1 MERVNSRVLS
11 ERGESRG
18 LTDVAE
24 GGLLSER
31 LPPSVERG
39 VTERVTASET
49 VRERSVGERLPPA
62 LPRVREP
69 GVRGSSGAE
78 GRRKSARESLSGTP
92 VAAREGEGR
101 RRQEALRHARQR
113 DRGYCKTLSE
123 RSYSSEERTEL
134 RDGRL
139 HYQQD

>member
-1 MERVNSRVLS
+1 MLS

-24 GGLLSER
+24 GGSLSER

-39 VTERVTASET
+39 RVTERVAASEI
-49 VRERSVGERLPPA
+49 VRGRSVGERLPPA

-113 DRGYCKTLSE
+113 VRGYCKTLSE
-123 RSYSSEERTEL
+123 RSYS
-134 RDGRL
+134 D
-139 HYQQD
+139 

>member
-1 MERVNSRVLS
+1 MATVRSTMGGVA
-11 ERGESRG
+11 G
-18 LTDVAE
+18 LH
-24 GGLLSER
+24 
-31 LPPSVERG
+31 
-39 VTERVTASET
+39 TASET
-49 VRERSVGERLPPA
+49 VRGRSVGERLPPEM
-62 LPRVREP
+62 PTVREP

-113 DRGYCKTLSE
+113 VRGYCKTLSE

-134 RDGRL
+134 RAGRL